1 MSLPPVVVACGFD
14 RNNLRLGSVSAE
26 QPARTM
32 EASYFISEHKLA
44 VPSPSRSH
52 HV

>member
-1 MSLPPVVVACGFD
+1 MSLPPVMVACGFD

-32 EASYFISEHKLA
+32 EASSFLLKLELGSRA
-44 VPSPSRSH
+44 SSRSH
-52 HV
+52 NV

>member
-1 MSLPPVVVACGFD
+1 MMVACGFD

-32 EASYFISEHKLA
+32 EASSFLWEYKPRLHAS
-44 VPSPSRSH
+44 SRSH